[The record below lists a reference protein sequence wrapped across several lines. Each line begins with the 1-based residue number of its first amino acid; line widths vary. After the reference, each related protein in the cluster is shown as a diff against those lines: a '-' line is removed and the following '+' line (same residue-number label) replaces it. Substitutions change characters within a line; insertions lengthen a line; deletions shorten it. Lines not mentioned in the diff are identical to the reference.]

1 MMLSTLPT
9 WGPGHL
15 RFRDND
21 PNSAGTEREV
31 IFLQAGDIFYKN
43 LGEQCVEHG
52 IGVDLFIM
60 SSMYVDIATIGIFD
74 FTSNLIL
81 GTLSC
86 MTGGDTF
93 LYSNFIASRDAPRL
107 AADFLRTI
115 TRETG
120 YQAMM
125 KVRCS
130 NGLHAVDYDG
140 NFFQHKP
147 TEIEFGTIDA
157 DKAIVVKFKHEG
169 GKLDRKL
176 DVVFQSALLYTT
188 ASGQR
193 RVRVQNMAARST
205 NDIIEILKNADE
217 DAITVT
223 IAKEASFKM
232 LTKTSREVRE
242 GIGDKCIRI
251 LAAYRKYQGSGALQG
266 QLILPD
272 KLRLFPLYTLGL
284 LKTRAF
290 RGLLCFLKWG

>member
-1 MMLSTLPT
+1 LGGKLSVFLSSLPT

-15 RFRDND
+15 RFRDTD
-21 PNSAGTEREV
+21 PTAYGTERET

-43 LGEQCVEHG
+43 LGEKCAKSG

-60 SSMYVDIATIGIFD
+60 SSMYVDIATVGKFHIVHLL
-74 FTSNLIL
+74 TT

-93 LYSNFIASRDAPRL
+93 LYSNFIVARDAPRV
-107 AADFLRTI
+107 AGDFARTV

-120 YQAMM
+120 YQGMM

-130 NGLHAVDYDG
+130 NGLRVSDYDG
-140 NFFQHKP
+140 NFFQNKP
-147 TEIEFGTIDA
+147 SEIEFGTIDA
-157 DKAIVVKFKHEG
+157 DKAVVVMFKHEG
-169 GKLDRKL
+169 KVERKL

-188 ASGQR
+188 ATGER
-193 RVRVQNMAARST
+193 RVRVQNLSARSS
-205 NDIIEILKNADE
+205 NDVVEVFKATDE
-217 DAITVT
+217 DAILVT

-242 GIGDKCIRI
+242 GIVDKCIRI
-251 LAAYRKYQGSGALQG
+251 LAAYRKHNGSGAHQG

-272 KLRLFPLYTLGL
+272 KLRLLPLYTLGL
-284 LKTRAF
+284 MKTRAF
-290 RGLLCFLKWG
+290 RG

>member
-1 MMLSTLPT
+1 MALELTCSSCRVRML
-9 WGPGHL
+9 
-15 RFRDND
+15 
-21 PNSAGTEREV
+21 
-31 IFLQAGDIFYKN
+31 ILQPS
-43 LGEQCVEHG
+43 
-52 IGVDLFIM
+52 VDLF
-60 SSMYVDIATIGIFD
+60 SFCVL
-74 FTSNLIL
+74 TS

-93 LYSNFIASRDAPRL
+93 LYSNFIAARDAPRL
-107 AADFLRTI
+107 AGDFTRTI

-147 TEIEFGTIDA
+147 TEIELGTIDA
-157 DKAIVVKFKHEG
+157 DKAVVVKFKHEG
-169 GKLDRKL
+169 KLERKL
-176 DVVFQSALLYTT
+176 DTVFQSALLYTT
-188 ASGQR
+188 AAGER
-193 RVRVQNMAARST
+193 RVRVQNISARST
-205 NDIIEILKNADE
+205 NDIAEIFKTIDE
-217 DAITVT
+217 DAVTVT

-251 LAAYRKYQGSGALQG
+251 LAAYRKNQGSGAHQA

-272 KLRLFPLYTLGL
+272 RLRLFPLYILSL

-290 RGLLCFLKWG
+290 RGLLALL

>member
-1 MMLSTLPT
+1 MLSCLPT

-21 PNSAGTEREV
+21 PNASGTEREV

-43 LGEQCVEHG
+43 LGERCVELG
-52 IGVDLFIM
+52 VGVDLFVM
-60 SSMYVDIATIGIFD
+60 SSAYVDIATV
-74 FTSNLIL
+74 

-93 LYSNFIASRDAPRL
+93 LYSNFIAARDGTRL
-107 AADFLRTI
+107 AGDFTRVI

-140 NFFQHKP
+140 NFFQKNP
-147 TEIEFGTIDA
+147 TEVEFGSIDA
-157 DKAIVVKFKHEG
+157 DKGVIVKFKHEG
-169 GKLDRKL
+169 KLDRKM
-176 DVVFQSALLYTT
+176 DVVFQSALLYTS
-188 ASGQR
+188 AAGER
-193 RVRVQNMAARST
+193 RVRVQNLSARPT
-205 NDIIEILKNADE
+205 GDIVEVFRCADE
-217 DAITVT
+217 DAVVAT

-251 LAAYRKYQGSGALQG
+251 LGAYRRISGGVPHG
-266 QLILPD
+266 QLVLPD
-272 KLRLFPLYTLGL
+272 RLRLLPLYTLSL
-284 LKTRAF
+284 LKTRGF
-290 RGLLCFLKWG
+290 RGISIQQRSD